1 MKKEKSMN
9 DQGYT
14 IDIQEL
20 AYLLVKRWY
29 LILGCT
35 VIMGIAGY
43 AFGTN
48 SDRSIYSDANP
59 CNYCI
64 ERYFNSRFEGAR
76 RFVAY

>member
-35 VIMGIAGY
+35 VIMGIVGY

-48 SDRSIYSDANP
+48 SDQYLSLIH
-59 CNYCI
+59 I
-64 ERYFNSRFEGAR
+64 
-76 RFVAY
+76 